1 MYLEKFI
8 YPAYSNTF
16 LNHKDSERMVQ
27 YMENRVYCLYR
38 VTTDKQV
45 DYDDRSQADIPMQR
59 KACHRFA
66 EEKGWTII
74 HEEQEDGVSG
84 HKVRAENRDKLQI
97 IKEHAKQGKFDILLV
112 FMFDRI
118 GRIADETPF
127 VVEWFVKNGI
137 RVWSTQEGEQR
148 FDNHTDKLTNYI
160 RFWQADGESE
170 KTSIRTKTALGQI
183 VEDGGFKGG
192 IAPYGYDLVK
202 SGRLNKKKHELYEL
216 AINEAEAAVVRII
229 FDKYVHEGFGAQ
241 RIATYL
247 NKLGYRMRGGK
258 NWHHA
263 TIRGIICNLT
273 YTGVLRSGE
282 SRSKVLLHLQIIAPE
297 LFEAAQRIRTNRAN
311 AAEAERTVPR
321 NIAGNSLLSGN
332 VFCGHCGS
340 RLNLTTNGKAYPCKE
355 DPNRIVKR
363 VRYICY
369 GKTRKQTDCDGQTG
383 YTAHILDGI
392 IDKLVRQIFERMKA
406 IPKEEIVNAR
416 YREKMEQRKGLLRA
430 VRADY
435 TKTTDELNT
444 LKAEVIKALRGE
456 SAFSKE
462 LLGSM
467 VAEVETKCL
476 ELQKQFEEAQAAYDE
491 GQAVMASLNAQYDD
505 IISWAD
511 MYDTASMEAKK
522 MIVNCLIKRVEVY
535 RDYKLH
541 IDFNID
547 FEQFS
552 FGMDIVTIAA

>member
-1 MYLEKFI
+1 
-8 YPAYSNTF
+8 
-16 LNHKDSERMVQ
+16 
-27 YMENRVYCLYR
+27 MENNILIGTRVDCLYR
-38 VTTDKQV
+38 VSTDKQV
-45 DYDDRSQADIPMQR
+45 DYDDKSQADIPMQR
-59 KACHRFA
+59 RECHRFC
-66 EEKGWTII
+66 EKMGWTIV

-97 IKEHAKQGKFDILLV
+97 IKERAKQGKFDILLV

-127 VVEWFVKNGI
+127 VVEWFVKNGV

-170 KTSIRTKTALGQI
+170 KTSIRTKTALGQL

-192 IAPYGYDLVK
+192 VAPYGYDLVK
-202 SGRLNKKKHELYEL
+202 SGRVNKRKHEVYEL
-216 AINEAEAAVVRII
+216 ALNETEAAVVRIV
-229 FDKYVHEGFGAQ
+229 FDKYVHEGYGAQ

-247 NKLGYRMRGGK
+247 NKLGYRARSGK
-258 NWHHA
+258 MWHHA
-263 TIRGIICNLT
+263 TIRGILCNLT

-282 SRSKVLLHLQIIAPE
+282 SRSPVLPHLQIIEPE

-311 AAEAERTVPR
+311 ETERTVPR
-321 NIAGNSLLSGN
+321 NIAGQSLLSGN
-332 VFCGHCGS
+332 VYCGHCGA
-340 RLNLTTNGKAYPCKE
+340 RLNLTTSGKAYPCKE
-355 DPNRIVKR
+355 DPHRVIKR

-369 GKTRKQTDCDGQTG
+369 GKTRKQTECDGQTG

-406 IPKEEIVNAR
+406 IPKSEIVNAR
-416 YREKMEQRKGLLRA
+416 YREKMEERKNLLRSI
-430 VRADY
+430 RADY
-435 TKTTDELNT
+435 TKAADELDM

-456 SAFSKE
+456 SAFSKD

-467 VAEVETKCL
+467 VSEAEAKCA
-476 ELQKQFEEAQAAYDE
+476 ELQKQFEDAQAAYEE
-491 GQAVMASLNAQYDD
+491 GQTVLHSLEEQYDNV
-505 IISWAD
+505 ISWAD
-511 MYDTASMEAKK
+511 LYDTASLEAKK
-522 MIVNCLIKRVEVY
+522 MIVNCLIRRVEVY

-547 FEQFS
+547 FTQFS
-552 FGMDIVTIAA
+552 LGLDIVEIAA

>member
-1 MYLEKFI
+1 
-8 YPAYSNTF
+8 
-16 LNHKDSERMVQ
+16 
-27 YMENRVYCLYR
+27 MENRVYCLYR
-38 VTTDKQV
+38 VSTDKQV
-45 DYDDRSQADIPMQR
+45 DYNDKSQADIPMQR

-127 VVEWFVKNGI
+127 VVEWFVKNGV

-192 IAPYGYDLVK
+192 IAPYGYNLVK
-202 SGRLNKKKHELYEL
+202 SGRLNKRKHELYEL
-216 AINEAEAAVVRII
+216 ALNETEAVVVRII
-229 FDKYVHEGFGAQ
+229 FEKYVREGYGAQ

-247 NKLGYRMRGGK
+247 NNQGYRARTGK
-258 NWHHA
+258 KWHHA

-282 SRSKVLLHLQIIAPE
+282 SRSQVLPHLQIISPE
-297 LFEAAQRIRTNRAN
+297 LFEAAQHIRTNRAN
-311 AAEAERTVPR
+311 ASEQERTVPR
-321 NIAGNSLLSGN
+321 NIGGQSLLSGN

-340 RLNLTTNGKAYPCKE
+340 RLNLTTSGKAYPCKE
-355 DPNRIVKR
+355 NPNRIVKR
-363 VRYICY
+363 IRYICY
-369 GKTRKQTDCDGQTG
+369 GKTRKQTECDGQTG
-383 YTAHILDGI
+383 YTAHVLDGI
-392 IDKLVRQIFERMKA
+392 IDKIVRQIFERMKS
-406 IPKEEIVNAR
+406 IPKEEIVNVR
-416 YREKMEQRKGLLRA
+416 YREKMEERKELLRTVKA
-430 VRADY
+430 EHA
-435 TKTTDELNT
+435 KAAAELDM

-467 VAEVETKCL
+467 VGEAETKCL
-476 ELQKQFEEAQAAYDE
+476 EVQKQLEEAQAAYDE

-511 MYDTASMEAKK
+511 MYDAASLEAKK

-535 RDYKLH
+535 RGYKLH

-552 FGMDIVTIAA
+552 FGTDIVTIAA

>member
-1 MYLEKFI
+1 MKNEI
-8 YPAYSNTF
+8 MTGT
-16 LNHKDSERMVQ
+16 
-27 YMENRVYCLYR
+27 RVDCLYR
-38 VTTDKQV
+38 VSTDKQV
-45 DYDDRSQADIPMQR
+45 DHNDNNQADIPMQR
-59 KACHRFA
+59 KACHAFC
-66 EEKGWTII
+66 EKMGWTIV

-97 IKEHAKQGKFDILLV
+97 IKERAKQGKFDILLV

-127 VVEWFVKNGI
+127 VVEWFVKNGV

-148 FDNHTDKLTNYI
+148 FDSHTDKLTNYI

-170 KTSIRTKTALGQI
+170 KTSIRTKTALGQL

-192 IAPYGYDLVK
+192 VAPFGYDLVK
-202 SGRLNKKKHELYEL
+202 SGRVNKRKHEVCEL
-216 AINEAEAAVVRII
+216 ALNEAEAAVVRTV
-229 FDKYVHEGFGAQ
+229 FEKYVHEGYGAQ

-247 NKLGYRMRGGK
+247 NNQGYRARSGK
-258 NWHHA
+258 RWHHA
-263 TIRGIICNLT
+263 TIRGILCNLT

-282 SRSKVLLHLQIIAPE
+282 SRSPVLPHLQIISPE
-297 LFEAAQRIRTNRAN
+297 LFEAAQHIRTSRAN
-311 AAEAERTVPR
+311 AAEKERTVPR
-321 NIAGNSLLSGN
+321 NIGGQSLLSGN
-332 VFCGHCGS
+332 VFCGHCGA
-340 RLNLTTNGKAYPCKE
+340 RLTLTTSGKAYPCKD
-355 DPNRIVKR
+355 DPHRVIKR

-392 IDKLVRQIFERMKA
+392 IDKLVRRIFERMKA
-406 IPKEEIVNAR
+406 LPKSEIVSAR
-416 YREKMEQRKGLLRA
+416 YREKMEERKRLLQGIRA
-430 VRADY
+430 EHAGAAA
-435 TKTTDELNT
+435 ELDM

-456 SAFSKE
+456 SAFSKD

-467 VAEVETKCL
+467 VSEAEAKCT
-476 ELQKQFEEAQAAYDE
+476 ELQRQLEAAQAAYEE
-491 GQAVMASLNAQYDD
+491 GQTVLRSLEAQYDD

-511 MYDTASMEAKK
+511 MYDSASLAAKK
-522 MIVNCLIKRVEVY
+522 MIVNCLIRRVEVY

-552 FGMDIVTIAA
+552 LGLDIVEIAA

>member
-1 MYLEKFI
+1 
-8 YPAYSNTF
+8 
-16 LNHKDSERMVQ
+16 
-27 YMENRVYCLYR
+27 MENQIITGNRVDCLYR
-38 VTTDKQV
+38 VSTDKQV
-45 DYDDRSQADIPMQR
+45 DHNDNNQADIPMQR
-59 KACHRFA
+59 KACHAFC
-66 EEKGWTII
+66 EKMGWTIV

-97 IKEHAKQGKFDILLV
+97 IKERAKQGKFDILLV

-127 VVEWFVKNGI
+127 VVEWFVKNGV

-170 KTSIRTKTALGQI
+170 KTSIRTKTALGQL

-192 IAPYGYDLVK
+192 VAPYGYDLVK
-202 SGRLNKKKHELYEL
+202 SGRVNKRKHEVYEL
-216 AINEAEAAVVRII
+216 ALNETEAAVVRIV
-229 FDKYVHEGFGAQ
+229 FDKYVHEGYGAQ

-247 NKLGYRMRGGK
+247 NNQGYRARSGK
-258 NWHHA
+258 MWHHA

-273 YTGVLRSGE
+273 YTGVLRSGK
-282 SRSKVLLHLQIIAPE
+282 SRSPVLPHLQVIPPE

-311 AAEAERTVPR
+311 ETERTVPR
-321 NIAGNSLLSGN
+321 NIAGQSLLSGN
-332 VFCGHCGS
+332 VYCGHCGA
-340 RLNLTTNGKAYPCKE
+340 RLNLTTSGKAYPCKA
-355 DPNRIVKR
+355 DPNRVIKR

-369 GKTRKQTDCDGQTG
+369 GKTRKQTECDGPTG

-392 IDKLVRQIFERMKA
+392 IDKLVHRIFERMKA
-406 IPKEEIVNAR
+406 IPKSEIVNVR
-416 YREKMEQRKGLLRA
+416 YREKMEERKSLLQS
-430 VRADY
+430 VRAEY
-435 TKTTDELNT
+435 TKAAAELDM

-456 SAFSKE
+456 SAFPKD
-462 LLGSM
+462 LLGTM
-467 VAEVETKCL
+467 VTEAEAKCT
-476 ELQKQFEEAQAAYDE
+476 ELQRQFEAAQAACDE
-491 GQAVMASLNAQYDD
+491 GEQVLRSLTAQYDD
-505 IISWAD
+505 IISWAE
-511 MYDTASMEAKK
+511 MYDTASLEAKK
-522 MIVNCLIKRVEVY
+522 MIVNCLIRRVEVY

-552 FGMDIVTIAA
+552 LGLDMITIAA

>member
-1 MYLEKFI
+1 
-8 YPAYSNTF
+8 
-16 LNHKDSERMVQ
+16 
-27 YMENRVYCLYR
+27 MENQMITGTRVDCLYR
-38 VTTDKQV
+38 VSTDKQV
-45 DYDDRSQADIPMQR
+45 DHNDTNQADIPMQR
-59 KACHRFA
+59 KACHAFC
-66 EEKGWTII
+66 EKMGWTIV

-97 IKEHAKQGKFDILLV
+97 IKERARQGKFDILLV

-127 VVEWFVKNGI
+127 VVEWFVKNGV

-170 KTSIRTKTALGQI
+170 KTSIRTKTALGQL

-192 IAPYGYDLVK
+192 VAPYGYDLVK
-202 SGRLNKKKHELYEL
+202 SGRVNKRKHEVYEL
-216 AINEAEAAVVRII
+216 ALNETEAAVVRIV
-229 FDKYVHEGFGAQ
+229 FDKYVHEGYGAQ

-247 NKLGYRMRGGK
+247 NKQGYRARSGK
-258 NWHHA
+258 MWHHA
-263 TIRGIICNLT
+263 TIRGILCNLT

-282 SRSKVLLHLQIIAPE
+282 SRSPVLPYLQIIEPE
-297 LFEAAQRIRTNRAN
+297 LFEEAQRIRTNRAN
-311 AAEAERTVPR
+311 ETERTVPR
-321 NIAGNSLLSGN
+321 NIAGQSLLSGN
-332 VFCGHCGS
+332 VYCGHCGA
-340 RLNLTTNGKAYPCKE
+340 RLNLTTSGKAYPCKD
-355 DPNRIVKR
+355 DPHRVIKR

-406 IPKEEIVNAR
+406 IPKSEIVNAR
-416 YREKMEQRKGLLRA
+416 YREKMEERKNLLRS

-435 TKTTDELNT
+435 TKAADELDM

-456 SAFSKE
+456 SAFPKD
-462 LLGSM
+462 LLVSM
-467 VAEVETKCL
+467 VSEAEAKCA
-476 ELQKQFEEAQAAYDE
+476 ELQKQFEDAQAAYEE
-491 GQAVMASLNAQYDD
+491 GQAVLHSLEEQYDNV
-505 IISWAD
+505 ISWAD
-511 MYDTASMEAKK
+511 LYDTASLEAKK
-522 MIVNCLIKRVEVY
+522 MIVNCLIRRVEVY

-547 FEQFS
+547 FAQFS
-552 FGMDIVTIAA
+552 LGLDIVEIAA